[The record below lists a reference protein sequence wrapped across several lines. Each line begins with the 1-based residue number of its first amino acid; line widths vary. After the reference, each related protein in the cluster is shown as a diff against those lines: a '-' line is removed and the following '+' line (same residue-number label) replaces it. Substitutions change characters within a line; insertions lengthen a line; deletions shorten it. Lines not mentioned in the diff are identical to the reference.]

1 MNFII
6 ISLAWIENGFLISFS
21 ANNDTMDSLDLSWN
35 HLRRDGGVLV
45 AEGLAVS
52 VISLTHIA
60 PPIIC
65 SRRQFQ
71 ILPLF
76 QN

>member
-1 MNFII
+1 MFIC
-6 ISLAWIENGFLISFS
+6 LIP

-52 VISLTHIA
+52 LRLRL
-60 PPIIC
+60 
-65 SRRQFQ
+65 RRF
-71 ILPLF
+71 LLV
-76 QN
+76 N

>member
-52 VISLTHIA
+52 VISLTHKA

-71 ILPLF
+71 VLPLF